1 MHLFIINHNTKLREW
16 EGNYLL
22 SAKSIYEIY
31 ENTFFCFTIL
41 LRKLQLDREI
51 VTASLD
57 NFREHLERLRVSHTV
72 YYRKNTVMWMHGL
85 T

>member
-1 MHLFIINHNTKLREW
+1 MKTP
-16 EGNYLL
+16 
-22 SAKSIYEIY
+22 
-31 ENTFFCFTIL
+31 FFCFTIL
-41 LRKLQLDREI
+41 LRELQLDREN

>member
-1 MHLFIINHNTKLREW
+1 MHLFIINHNTKLKEW

-22 SAKSIYEIY
+22 SVKGIY

-41 LRKLQLDREI
+41 LRELQLDREND
-51 VTASLD
+51 TASLD